1 MPVVAISC
9 GFKSR
14 FLHGK
19 SQALQNFAAL
29 FAWRLRYADARLKKQ
44 LTCGG
49 KSGNIHSCSGKPLR
63 AETQEWRNWQTR
75 RLQVPVVAIS
85 CGFKSRFLHFKFYQ
99 ENARGLGNQYLYG
112 FRGLFM
118 LENLRLDRQVLAR
131 SSRRFRQYQASPNP
145 CVFFGCFIL
154 YPLVEKK
161 KSNFYKKIDGWIAF

>member
-1 MPVVAISC
+1 MTYAEKRWYDYFCQRDSRLKTETQEWRNWQTRRLQVPVVAISC

-19 SQALQNFAAL
+19 SQALQNFAAP
-29 FAWRLRYADARLKKQ
+29 FVWRLRYTDARLKKQ

-85 CGFKSRFLHFKFYQ
+85 CGFKSRFLHFKFY
-99 ENARGLGNQYLYG
+99 RGKCE
-112 FRGLFM
+112 RP
-118 LENLRLDRQVLAR
+118 RK
-131 SSRRFRQYQASPNP
+131 S
-145 CVFFGCFIL
+145 VFIRIPRPFSCW
-154 YPLVEKK
+154 
-161 KSNFYKKIDGWIAF
+161 KI

>member
-85 CGFKSRFLHFKFYQ
+85 CGFKSRFLHFKFYR

-154 YPLVEKK
+154 YPLAEKK